1 MQGSPL
7 TTNIYLTNIQTKI
20 ASSIKSFKFLIME
33 ISSIA
38 STKPIPYATLK
49 IIEAYILMSALI
61 YPWSNVSLQHNL
73 LSITPTLY

>member
-1 MQGSPL
+1 MQWSPL

-61 YPWSNVSLQHNL
+61 YPWSNVSLHHNL